1 MIIEQKMPALSPTMT
16 EGTLIAWHI
25 KPGDK
30 VKSGQLMAEIQ
41 TDKSTGE
48 WNCLDAGTVAE
59 LIIPAGASAKVNM
72 IAAVFTTKDG
82 EDAKPAIA
90 KAKETN
96 AKLASEGGATAP
108 APAMAAPTTAA
119 AAAPAATPAPTPVA
133 APAAPSAPAAK
144 VRISPVA
151 SRMAA
156 AARVDVGLIKG
167 TGPDGRVVRRDIE
180 KAIAD
185 GSAKI
190 GTGGAAAPVKPKP
203 KLTRADGPA
212 PVTDVPMSPMRAA
225 IGRRLL
231 ESKTQLTHFYITER
245 IDAGRLVA
253 LREELIKFDGV
264 RVTIND
270 LVVRATALALRLH
283 PKVNSTLQ
291 GGVLKQHDSADIS
304 IAVAIPDG
312 LITPILFKAHT
323 LSVRQIGK
331 AIGEMAEKAKTGKLK
346 PAEYDGGS
354 FTISNLGMY
363 GIEQFNAIINPPQC
377 AILAVGGIKDE
388 PVVANGAVVP
398 GKTLKV
404 TLSADHRVVDGAVGA
419 EFVRTLRELLEAPS
433 ALLI

>member
-16 EGTLIAWHI
+16 EGTLITWHI
-25 KPGDK
+25 KPGDQ

-59 LIIPAGASAKVNM
+59 LIIPAGAMAKVNM
-72 IAAVFTTKDG
+72 IAAIFTTKPG
-82 EDAKPAIA
+82 EDPKAAIA

-96 AKLASEGGATAP
+96 AKLAAEGGATP
-108 APAMAAPTTAA
+108 A
-119 AAAPAATPAPTPVA
+119 AAAPAPAPAPAAAPAPTPAPAPAPVAA
-133 APAAPSAPAAK
+133 APAVK

-151 SRMAA
+151 SRLVALNRLDAA
-156 AARVDVGLIKG
+156 LIKG
-167 TGPDGRVVRRDIE
+167 TGPDGRIVRRDVE
-180 KAIAD
+180 AALAA
-185 GSAKI
+185 GSAKLAAP
-190 GTGGAAAPVKPKP
+190 GGAAAPAKPKP
-203 KLTRADGPA
+203 KLTRADGA
-212 PVTDVPMSPMRAA
+212 AAVTDVPMSPMRAA

-231 ESKTQLTHFYITER
+231 ESKTQLPHFYITER

-283 PKVNSTLQ
+283 PKVNATLQ
-291 GGVLKQHDSADIS
+291 GGVLRQHDSADIS

-323 LSVRQIGK
+323 LTVRQIGK

-346 PAEYDGGS
+346 PADYDGGS

-388 PVVANGAVVP
+388 PVVADGAVVP
-398 GKTLKV
+398 GKILRV